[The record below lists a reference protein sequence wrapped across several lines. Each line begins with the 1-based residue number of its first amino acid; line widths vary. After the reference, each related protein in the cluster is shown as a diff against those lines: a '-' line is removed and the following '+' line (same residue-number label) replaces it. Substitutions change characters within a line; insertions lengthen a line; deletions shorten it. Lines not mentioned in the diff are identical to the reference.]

1 MQPGLVVSSGMH
13 AALLTMMLVGIW
25 SPRPFEAGVTES
37 LPIELISPEEYD
49 QLTKGSRTSKEI
61 DKPRVRAVSLSDAEA
76 EDKPELKEAKQ
87 EVTPPPPPP
96 TEQPKPQAVEPVPP
110 PKPVKAEAEPPKE
123 PEKPKAAEPKLEP
136 KPEPVVAKAPEPKPE
151 PKPERVAK
159 APEPKPEPRPEPK
172 LEPKPEPKKVEAKP
186 VPTPPIKEPPPKELA
201 KPAPPK
207 PERTFDQSKIAA
219 LLDKRE
225 PVRTA
230 SAAREIAATTTAG
243 IPRGTATRLSIS
255 ERSAIDSAVRE
266 QISPCWN
273 PPIGAAGADE
283 MRVTVRF
290 QLNADGTLSGGPA
303 VVDWG
308 SAAGFQAAADSAMRA
323 VRRCSPLKLPAQ
335 AYEYWRDVQITFDP
349 RDMLGG

>member
-37 LPIELISPEEYD
+37 LPIELITPEEYD
-49 QLTKGSRTSKEI
+49 QLTKGSKTSKEI

-76 EDKPELKEAKQ
+76 EDKPDLKEAKQ
-87 EVTPPPPPP
+87 EVTPPPPA
-96 TEQPKPQAVEPVPP
+96 EQPKPEVAEPVPP

-123 PEKPKAAEPKLEP
+123 PEKPKPPEPKAEPKVEP

-151 PKPERVAK
+151 PKL
-159 APEPKPEPRPEPK
+159 EPKP
-172 LEPKPEPKKVEAKP
+172 EPKPEPKKVEAKP
-186 VPTPPIKEPPPKELA
+186 IPKPPVKEPPPPKEVA

-207 PERTFDQSKIAA
+207 PERTFDQNKIAA

-273 PPIGAAGADE
+273 PPIGAAGAEE

-290 QLNADGTLSGGPA
+290 QLNTDGTLSGGPA

-323 VRRCSPLKLPAQ
+323 VRRCSPLRLPAQ